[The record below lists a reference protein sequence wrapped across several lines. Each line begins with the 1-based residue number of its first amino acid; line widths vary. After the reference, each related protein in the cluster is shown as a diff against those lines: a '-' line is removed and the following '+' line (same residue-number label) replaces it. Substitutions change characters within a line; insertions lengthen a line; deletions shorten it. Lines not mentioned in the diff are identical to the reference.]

1 MSMIFLSA
9 APIPAAMLPQWA
21 QTLAQFMPPS
31 CLVTGFQGIFLRHQ
45 TLLDNAG
52 AVVALLLTMLLGT
65 FLAVQLF
72 RWEKEEKILPRN
84 KLWVLAGLAP
94 FVVKGLYQ
102 GFSKENIGQNHALY
116 LDLLRSTTF
125 LKRH

>member
-45 TLLDNAG
+45 NLLDNAG

-72 RWEKEEKILPRN
+72 RWEKEEKIRPRN
-84 KLWVLAGLAP
+84 KLWVLAVLAP
-94 FVVKGLYQ
+94 FVATGIYRGYNKGKIVQKQALFPHLPPPPI
-102 GFSKENIGQNHALY
+102 FSI
-116 LDLLRSTTF
+116 
-125 LKRH
+125 